1 MDEKMRLRE
10 RDLPLPNS
18 KPSSAV
24 ADCKRQRRCRRWA
37 ASALLTGLAL
47 TAWMHGGSSNWN
59 FLPGSGRQ
67 APKQCAQV
75 APLRPNATSPKLD
88 EMDAYLLSPAFKDVS
103 VARLSGAVRIPTV
116 SYDDLSEDVTAD
128 PRWAVMPPFVDYL
141 AKTYPLVHDKLAL
154 DKINTHGLLYTWQ
167 GSEKSLKP
175 SLLMAHYDVVPVA
188 NETVGSWTHPPF
200 SGHFD
205 GHYVWGRGSMDC
217 KNSLVGILS
226 AVEALLEAGFSPR
239 RTLLLS
245 FGFDEEISGARGAG
259 HLAPEI
265 LSRYGKDGIAIL
277 VDEGAGFQETWGNVF
292 ALPGVAEKGYMDVDV
307 VVRMP
312 GGHSSI
318 PLPHNGI
325 GVMSQLIVALEDKP
339 YLPRLNDDNPYLG
352 LLNCGHEHGD
362 DFPKGLGKLLNKRG
376 RQGKG
381 HCHRDALAEEAA
393 KAGDGTKYLFTT
405 SFAPDIIHGGVKVN
419 ALPERT
425 ALRINYRIN
434 VGETTAAVRDK
445 LKHLAAK
452 VAARHNLTL
461 NAFEHIPDQN
471 AELPDDEGEEP
482 SSITLRLRR
491 APLEPAPVTPTSV
504 EGVTPYAVL
513 AGTTRALYGEQL
525 VVAPSLMTGNTDTRY
540 YWDVTKHIFRYMPA
554 FEPGSKDDFMNG
566 IHTVNEKSSIG
577 GHVNAVRWFGLFI
590 RNMDEIE
597 ME

>member
-1 MDEKMRLRE
+1 MEEKILLRE
-10 RDLPLPNS
+10 QDLPLPNNKQS
-18 KPSSAV
+18 GSGAAKKQ
-24 ADCKRQRRCRRWA
+24 CRRRRWA
-37 ASALLTGLAL
+37 TSALLTSLAL
-47 TAWMHGGSSNWN
+47 MAWTHC
-59 FLPGSGRQ
+59 GSGPLFAGRNPVQ
-67 APKQCAQV
+67 KQPQCAQV
-75 APLRPNATSPKLD
+75 APLRPNATSAKLD
-88 EMDAYLLSPAFKDVS
+88 EMDGYLKSSAFKDVS

-116 SYDDLSEDVTAD
+116 SYDDLSQDVSAD
-128 PRWAVMPPFVDYL
+128 PRWQAMPPFVDYL
-141 AKTYPLVHDKLAL
+141 AKTFPLVHEKLVL

-175 SLLMAHYDVVPVA
+175 TLLMAHYDVVPVA

-217 KNSLVGILS
+217 KNSLIGILS

-239 RTLLLS
+239 RTVLLS

-265 LSRYGKDGIAIL
+265 LSRYGKDGVAIL
-277 VDEGAGFQETWGNVF
+277 VDEGAGMKESWGTAF

-325 GVMSQLIVALEDKP
+325 GVMSQLIVALEDNP
-339 YLPRLNDDNPYLG
+339 YSPRLSDENPYLS
-352 LLNCGHEHGD
+352 LLQCGNDHGE
-362 DFPKGLGKLLNKRG
+362 DFPKGLSKLLDKRG
-376 RQGKG
+376 KGRG
-381 HCHRDALAEEAA
+381 HCRKDPLAEEAA
-393 KAGDGTKYLFTT
+393 KAGAGTKYLFTT

-434 VGETTAAVRDK
+434 VGETTEQVRDR
-445 LKHLAAK
+445 LKHLAGK

-461 NAFEHIPDQN
+461 NAFSHVPSGNVEEP
-471 AELPDDEGEEP
+471 EDDDEEP
-482 SSITLRLRR
+482 SSITLRVRR

-513 AGTTRALYGEQL
+513 SGTTRALYGEEL

-554 FEPGSKDDFMNG
+554 FELGSTDDFMDG
-566 IHTVNEKSSIG
+566 IHTVNEKASIG
-577 GHVNAVRWFGLFI
+577 AHVNGVAWFSLFI
-590 RNMDEIE
+590 RNMDEVE
-597 ME
+597 LD